1 MGLRKGRKHDAD
13 EPPVQARR
21 FRGESVDSGALAGSR
36 RSTCGYPRPVER
48 DLEGRCGTCGYFFRL
63 REEPDGSSVGECRLG
78 CWPSPLRDTA
88 TCSSHKPK
96 GQPFRP
102 LASKT
107 REPRVARSQP
117 TRHDD
122 APPRI
127 PKEID
132 LDMEADEFRDVLR
145 QVLREELGIGDAPL
159 GDRWKGG
166 RIVIEPGKEGTQPK
180 SIPIDAFFK
189 KVVGIRDRLRVLEQ
203 KINAN
208 DALGPE
214 DKLAMQAYV
223 TQCYGSLTTFN
234 ALFRDRDDW
243 FVGTGKDD

>member
-1 MGLRKGRKHDAD
+1 MGLEKGRKHDSD
-13 EPPVQARR
+13 GRTVQARR
-21 FRGESVDSGALAGSR
+21 FRGDQEVSG
-36 RSTCGYPRPVER
+36 GYPRRVER
-48 DLEGRCGTCGYFFRL
+48 NLEGRCGTCGYFFRL

-78 CWPSPLRDTA
+78 CWPSPLRDSA

-96 GQPFRP
+96 GLPFKPAAVGRG
-102 LASKT
+102 
-107 REPRVARSQP
+107 REPRAPRSLA
-117 TRHDD
+117 TRTDD
-122 APPRI
+122 AAPRI

-166 RIVIEPGKEGTQPK
+166 RIVIEPGKEGTQPR

-208 DALGPE
+208 EALGPE

>member
-1 MGLRKGRKHDAD
+1 M
-13 EPPVQARR
+13 
-21 FRGESVDSGALAGSR
+21 
-36 RSTCGYPRPVER
+36 ER
-48 DLEGRCGTCGYFFRL
+48 DLTGRCGTCGYFFRL

-96 GQPFRP
+96 GLPFKPRAPVKRERAARTTHAAADDDVRP
-102 LASKT
+102 
-107 REPRVARSQP
+107 
-117 TRHDD
+117 
-122 APPRI
+122 I

-166 RIVIEPGKEGTQPK
+166 KLVLEPGKEGTQAK
-180 SIPIDAFFK
+180 SIPIDTFFK

-203 KINAN
+203 KINTN
-208 DALGPE
+208 DALSSE

-223 TQCYGSLTTFN
+223 TQCYGSLTSFN
-234 ALFRDRDDW
+234 VLFRERDDW
-243 FVGTGKDD
+243 FVGTGKED